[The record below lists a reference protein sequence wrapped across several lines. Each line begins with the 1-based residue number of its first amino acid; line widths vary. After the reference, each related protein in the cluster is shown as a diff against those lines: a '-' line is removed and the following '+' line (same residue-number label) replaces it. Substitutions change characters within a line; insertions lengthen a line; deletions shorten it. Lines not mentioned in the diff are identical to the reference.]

1 MMRPVSEVDSL
12 RQQLKDRGYLTH
24 GIERW
29 FALDPWSSRAFW
41 LELTLVALKAAVLI
55 AAFGALPMTAVMLFR
70 NAPLGAIE
78 TLGLFVS
85 YGLAWLVAA
94 FAFVVV
100 VALILKI
107 RPALPIDTPRALLAI
122 SFAAS
127 ALLVGP
133 AAVWWYRFDTSATT
147 AELAVG
153 VALMVLFFLI
163 ATIVISAALLSFSI
177 YELQRVPAIHQK
189 RRGVPMLVAA
199 AVLIALL
206 FVPAYAD
213 RERSAPDPMVVTT
226 PTSTRIALIAVD
238 GLTHEILQSRPDL
251 ASAFPSAAAVSNL
264 PGDSTTE
271 RWASLGTGV
280 RTEAH
285 GVRAIEG
292 VRFRGS
298 SHILQR
304 ISRGDFV
311 LMQLAPLLGIARREP
326 LPPTVRRR
334 DYVWEIVAARGLPSV
349 AVNWWAT
356 ADAQIAALHSIGPE
370 SIFGGA
376 QGDPLRVDSA
386 ASARFLSALDERKPR
401 LATVYLPALDVVLNR
416 LELDQSTQLAQS
428 LRALDGLARTVAAV
442 RARGYEVVLTGMPGD
457 RQRGS
462 AVIASTLP
470 MQRAGSEFDV
480 APTLLDLLG
489 FPLSAEMPGGT
500 LASKPSGEPRIA
512 TYGHR
517 TSAGAPAQLND
528 EYYENLKSL
537 GYIR

>member
-1 MMRPVSEVDSL
+1 MRAVSEVDSL

-41 LELTLVALKAAVLI
+41 LELTLVALKAAILI

-70 NAPLGAIE
+70 NVPLGAME

-85 YGLAWLVAA
+85 YGLAWLVAS

-100 VALILKI
+100 IALILKI

-127 ALLVGP
+127 ALLVAP
-133 AAVWWYRFDTSATT
+133 IAIWWYRFDTDAT
-147 AELAVG
+147 ELAVG
-153 VALMVLFFLI
+153 VPLMVLFFLM
-163 ATIVISAALLSFSI
+163 ASIVVSAALLSFSI
-177 YELQRVPAIHQK
+177 YELHRIPAIHQK

-251 ASAFPSAAAVSNL
+251 ARAFPSAAAVSNL

-292 VRFRGS
+292 VRFRGG

-376 QGDPLRVDSA
+376 KGDPLRVDAA
-386 ASARFLSALDERKPR
+386 ASARFLSSLDERKPR

-428 LRALDGLARTVAAV
+428 LRALDGLGRTVAAV

-470 MQRAGSEFDV
+470 MQKATSEFDV

-489 FPLSAEMPGGT
+489 FPLSAEMPGHS
-500 LASKPSGEPRIA
+500 LASKLVEPRIA
-512 TYGHR
+512 TYGNR
-517 TSAGAPAQLND
+517 TSAAGAPAQLND